1 MTSTDIRPTSIAGR
15 WYPADPEHLENK
27 IDGYLRDAHIPH
39 LEGEVVAIIV
49 PHAGLAYSGPVAAFS
64 FMTLINLKFDLVA
77 VVSPMHHP
85 YTQALLTSGHSAYG
99 TPFGQV
105 QIDHEVVSELRANLT
120 RRLGFGLSPVRKD
133 PEHSLEI
140 ELPFL
145 QRVLPEFKLLP
156 VMIRD
161 QSLPVSYAL
170 GQALAETLKKR
181 KALLVASS
189 DLSHFYRQDQ
199 AKMLDTAILKEIEA
213 LNPEGVLAVQEQ
225 GKGYACGK
233 GAVAAVLWAAI
244 ELGAKYTKILH
255 YATSGDVTGD
265 YDQVVGYASAVCLR

>member
-1 MTSTDIRPTSIAGR
+1 MSSTDIRPTSIAGR
-15 WYPADPEHLENK
+15 WYPANPEHLENQ
-27 IDGYLRDAHIPH
+27 IDSYLRDAHIPT
-39 LEGEVVAIIV
+39 LDGEVVAIIV
-49 PHAGLAYSGPVAAFS
+49 PHAGLPYSGPVAAFS
-64 FMTLINLKFDLVA
+64 FMTLLNLHFDLVA
-77 VVSPMHHP
+77 LVSPMHHP
-85 YTQALLTSGHSAYG
+85 YTQELLTSGHSAYG
-99 TPFGQV
+99 TPLGEV
-105 QIDHEVVSELRANLT
+105 QIDHAAVSELDANLKK
-120 RRLGFGLSPVRKD
+120 RLGFGLSPVRKD
-133 PEHSLEI
+133 SEHSLEI

-145 QRVLPEFKLLP
+145 QRILPEFKLLP
-156 VMIRD
+156 VMMRD

-170 GQALAETLKKR
+170 GQALGETLKKR

-199 AKMLDTAILKEIEA
+199 AKILDTAILKEIEA
-213 LNPEGVLAVQEQ
+213 LNPQGVLAIQEQ

-244 ELGAKYTKILH
+244 ELGAQSTKILH